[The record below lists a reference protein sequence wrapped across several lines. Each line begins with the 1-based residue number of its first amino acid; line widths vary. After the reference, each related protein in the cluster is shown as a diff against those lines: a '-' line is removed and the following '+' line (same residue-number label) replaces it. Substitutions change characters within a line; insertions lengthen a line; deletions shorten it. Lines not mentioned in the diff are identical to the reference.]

1 MNTLIKKQA
10 VTFALLIIAFGAS
23 VYEVGK
29 FIARE
34 RLEDLSAML
43 TVDLAEQKGLLVT
56 IAETTARNGA
66 DSVTESIVRDCE
78 AAERTEFEALL
89 SRLDT
94 QLSRGELTTLERLF
108 GRCGSFYAE
117 RKSVMVSRLE
127 REVEVYANTVEQ
139 LELLSGKKQEEY
151 RVEVWQALVEQ
162 ENAQSEQFNKLV
174 SLQDQ
179 IIKTLLAGKA
189 ASSAEVKEIV
199 KTAKQTQEELM
210 NANKQAS
217 ELRTAL
223 TAL

>member
-1 MNTLIKKQA
+1 
-10 VTFALLIIAFGAS
+10 
-23 VYEVGK
+23 
-29 FIARE
+29 
-34 RLEDLSAML
+34 
-43 TVDLAEQKGLLVT
+43 
-56 IAETTARNGA
+56 
-66 DSVTESIVRDCE
+66 
-78 AAERTEFEALL
+78 LL

-139 LELLSGKKQEEY
+139 LELLSGKKQEEH
-151 RVEVWQALVEQ
+151 RVEVWQSLVEQ

-217 ELRTAL
+217 ELRIAL